1 MAKFIGSD
9 CTKGALEWQ
18 FRRYRAGAKLQ
29 AAAVQAGQDPK
40 NINVDVNPQGKPDGK
55 SSGGTNCTFLFFSL
69 QHSTFSSWI
78 DPY

>member
-29 AAAVQAGQDPK
+29 MAAVAAGQDPK
-40 NINVDVNPQGKPDGK
+40 HINVDVNPQGKPDGK
-55 SSGGTNCTFLFFSL
+55 GSVGANCTFFPLH
-69 QHSTFSSWI
+69 HSTAQAFWI
-78 DPY
+78 GSY